1 MPASLTQPGFIRLLQ
16 QRSTKRLTKL
26 ADGPVNEQIMRIAAS
41 TYLNS
46 APLVYSFA
54 QGNLRHRYTFLG
66 DTAPARC
73 ATLLAEGRAD
83 VALIPVIEYQRI
95 QGLKILP
102 GVAVAAK
109 QKVRSVLLAARRPLA
124 EVRQVTLDTSSRTS
138 QTLIRIIL
146 AKQYGIQPKFTERTP
161 NDAAYCENMLEASDA
176 ALVIGDPA
184 LRLAAS
190 AEQLG
195 VQIYDLADEWR
206 ALTGLPF
213 VFAVWAIRAGAV
225 CAPRSLVHDFIA
237 AKEEGLTKLEELAT
251 SYAATLQLPRT
262 EMLDYLRES
271 VNYELDEENIAG
283 LRQYFELAYES
294 DLIPEI
300 RPLNFL
306 VETEAGI
313 SAKQ

>member
-1 MPASLTQPGFIRLLQ
+1 
-16 QRSTKRLTKL
+16 
-26 ADGPVNEQIMRIAAS
+26 MRIAAS

-73 ATLLAEGRAD
+73 AALLAEGRAD
-83 VALIPVIEYQRI
+83 IALIPVIEYQRI

-109 QKVRSVLLAARRPLA
+109 QKVRSVLLAARCPLT
-124 EVRQVTLDTSSRTS
+124 EVRQVTLDTSSRAS

-146 AKQYGIQPKFTERTP
+146 ARRYGIQPKFTERTP
-161 NDAAYCENMLEASDA
+161 DDAVHCENMLEASDA

-213 VFAVWAIRAGAV
+213 VFAVWAIRADAV
-225 CAPRSLVHDFIA
+225 CEPRSLACDFIA

-251 SYAATLQLPRT
+251 SYAATLQLPRA
-262 EMLDYLRES
+262 EMLDYLRAS

-283 LRQYFELAYES
+283 LRRYFELAYES
-294 DLIPEI
+294 GLIPEI

-306 VETEAGI
+306 IEAEADI
-313 SAKQ
+313 SARQ